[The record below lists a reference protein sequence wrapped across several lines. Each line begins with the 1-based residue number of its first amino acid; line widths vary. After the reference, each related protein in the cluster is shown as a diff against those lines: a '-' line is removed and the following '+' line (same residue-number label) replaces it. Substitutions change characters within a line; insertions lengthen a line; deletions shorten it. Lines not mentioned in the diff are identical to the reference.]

1 LTLIEVIT
9 VSSLLTQQWISVDG
23 FLAGVNGEADV
34 FAAVSDFT
42 ASETHNTA
50 LLADIDEVLL
60 GRRTYE
66 SFAAY
71 WPTAAGEPMAQQINA
86 LPRTVCSTTLTAAT
100 WGDHAPAR
108 VVPDPVEHVRA
119 QRAAGTRIIVW
130 GSVSVMRALLAAGEV
145 DEVEL
150 FVAPIALGAGTP
162 LLAPGAAPLP
172 LRLTASET
180 WPGGVVRLRYA
191 IG

>member
-1 LTLIEVIT
+1 
-9 VSSLLTQQWISVDG
+9 VSGLLVQQWISVDG

-42 ASETHNTA
+42 ASETHNAA
-50 LLADIDEVLL
+50 LLGDIDEVLL

-71 WPTAAGEPMAQQINA
+71 WPTADDEPMARQVNA
-86 LPRTVCSTTLTAAT
+86 LPKVVCSTTLMAAT
-100 WGDHAPAR
+100 WGGHAQAR
-108 VVPDPVEHVRA
+108 VVPDPVDHVRS
-119 QRAAGTRIIVW
+119 RRDAGSRIILW

-145 DEVEL
+145 DELEL
-150 FVAPIALGAGTP
+150 LVAPIALGAGTP

-172 LRLTASET
+172 LSLTDSQI
-180 WPGGVVRLRYA
+180 WPGGVVRLRYSV
-191 IG
+191 G